1 MKKLVSLLLACM
13 MLLASFSFAVAEEKP
28 VTISLLTTR
37 QTAGTN
43 DVTDLWIFKYLEDK
57 FNVKFELEQT
67 MDETATSQRIGQMYG
82 SGDLPDIVLGI
93 NLTNDQAM
101 SFIEEDYLL
110 SWNDLITAEKMPN
123 TWQAMQDYPD
133 AFAASTAPDGKIYS
147 LPYIRGAVYYN
158 NTGAYG
164 RSVRVYVNTE
174 WMEKSGVEKMPEN
187 LNEVLDML
195 RAFKN
200 VDPKGLGE
208 MNMPLVN
215 NSTKFY
221 DYVWH
226 CMGFYGANNTQEYG
240 TRFAIRDGEVV
251 LPAYTE
257 QAKAFLTL
265 FNTMYNE
272 GLFSKSQFESDKTM
286 RRGWI
291 SAGYAGVIG
300 DDTLQYTQE
309 DWPNWVGL
317 PLVPSEYCE
326 NPIAS
331 VNMGYTLHG
340 TWVNSAAQ
348 NIDKI
353 CEILDYFYSDEG
365 AALYMYGPM
374 KGQEVYEGY
383 EGWYFGENG
392 ERTCDPVIRGEVN
405 GQSTYVDKMI
415 SPCYYIGGR
424 FDRASDYLY
433 VMADIDHEPET
444 APITDAL
451 TGHVQQASIDRHP
464 TTDNWDGWWNIHQ
477 AEVME
482 GKLTFV
488 ILPNVYMTAEQSAR
502 VADLKP
508 LIEEHIK
515 AESANFIAGVRPLDE
530 FDAYMDELKAL
541 GIEEYIQLHKD
552 AYTAYMEA
560 NFAK

>member
-1 MKKLVSLLLACM
+1 MKKLVSLLLVVAL
-13 MLLASFSFAVAEEKP
+13 MLGSMSFAVADEKP

-43 DVTDLWIFKYLEDK
+43 DAEDLWIFKHLEDK
-57 FNVKFELEQT
+57 FNVKFELSQT
-67 MDETATSQRIGQMYG
+67 MDETSTSQRIGQMYG
-82 SGDLPDIVLGI
+82 SGDLPDIVMGI
-93 NLTNDQAM
+93 NLTNDQVM

-110 SWNDLITAEKMPN
+110 SWNDLLTAEKMPN
-123 TWQAMQDYPD
+123 AYQAMQDYPD
-133 AFAASTAPDGKIYS
+133 AFAASTAPDGKIYT

-187 LNEVLDML
+187 LNEVLEML
-195 RAFKN
+195 RAFKAA
-200 VDPKGLGE
+200 DPKGLGE
-208 MNMPLVN
+208 FNMPLVN

-226 CMGFYGANNTQEYG
+226 CMGFYGASSTQEYG
-240 TRFAIRDGEVV
+240 TRFAIRNGEVV

-257 QAKAFLTL
+257 QAKDFLTL

-340 TWVNSAAQ
+340 TWVNSEAK

-353 CEILDYFYSDEG
+353 CEIVDYFYSDEG
-365 AALYMYGPM
+365 ATLYMYGPM

-383 EGWYFGENG
+383 DGWYFDENG
-392 ERTCDPVIRGEVN
+392 QRTCDAVIRGEVN
-405 GQSTYVDKMI
+405 GQATYVDKMI

-433 VMADIDHEPET
+433 VMAGIDHEPQT
-444 APITDAL
+444 LPIVDAL
-451 TGHVQQASIDRHP
+451 TGLTQQAIVDRNP
-464 TTDNWDGWWNIHQ
+464 TLDNWDGWWNTQQ
-477 AEVME
+477 AKVME

-488 ILPNVYMTAEQSAR
+488 ILPNVYMTAEQSEK
-502 VADLKP
+502 VADLKA
-508 LIEEHIK
+508 LIENHIK
-515 AESANFIAGVRPLDE
+515 AESAKFIAGVRPLSE
-530 FDAYMDELKAL
+530 FDAYMDELRAL
-541 GIEEYIQLHKD
+541 GIDEYVQLHKD
-552 AYTAYMEA
+552 AYAAYMNA
-560 NFAK
+560 TFTK

>member
-1 MKKLVSLLLACM
+1 MKKLVSLLLVIA
-13 MLLASFSFAVAEEKP
+13 LLLGTMSFASAADKP

-43 DVTDLWIFKYLEDK
+43 DVTDLWIFKHLEDK

-67 MDETATSQRIGQMYG
+67 MDETATAQRIGQMYG

-93 NLTNDQAM
+93 NLSNDQAM
-101 SFIEEDYLL
+101 SFIAEDYLL

-187 LNEVLDML
+187 LNEVLEML
-195 RAFKN
+195 RAFKAA
-200 VDPKGLGE
+200 DPKGLGE
-208 MNMPLVN
+208 FCMPLVN
-215 NSTKFY
+215 NSTKFF

-226 CMGFYGANNTQEYG
+226 CMGFYGASSTQEYG
-240 TRFAIRDGEVV
+240 TRFGIRNGEVV

-257 QAKAFLTL
+257 QARDFLEL

-272 GLFSKSQFESDKTM
+272 NLFSHSQFESDKTM

-291 SAGYAGVIG
+291 SAGYAGLIG

-317 PLVPSEYCE
+317 PLVPSEHCE

-340 TWVNSAAQ
+340 TWVNSEAE

-365 AALYMYGPM
+365 ATLYMYGPM

-383 EGWYFGENG
+383 EGWYLNEEGK
-392 ERTCDPVIRGEVN
+392 RTCDPVVRGEVN

-424 FDRASDYLY
+424 FDRTGDYIY
-433 VMADIDHEPET
+433 TMAGIEHT
-444 APITDAL
+444 SLTKPIEDVI
-451 TGHVQQASIDRHP
+451 TGITSQASYTSEP
-464 TTDNWDGWWNIHQ
+464 NLENWDGWWNYQ
-477 AEVME
+477 QSEVMK

-488 ILPNVYMTAEQSAR
+488 ILPNVFMSAEQSER
-502 VADLKP
+502 VADLKS
-508 LIEEHIK
+508 LIENHIK
-515 AESANFIAGVRPLDE
+515 AESAKFIAGVRPLSE
-530 FDAYMDELKAL
+530 FDAYMEELKAL
-541 GIEEYIQLHKD
+541 GIEEYIQIHKD
-552 AYTAYMEA
+552 AYAGYMSA
-560 NFAK
+560 TFGK

>member
-1 MKKLVSLLLACM
+1 MKKIVSLLLAIA
-13 MLLASFSFAVAEEKP
+13 MLLGMCSFASADEP
-28 VTISLLTTR
+28 VTITLLTTR

-43 DVTDLWIFKYLEDK
+43 DAEDLWIFKHLEDK
-57 FNVKFELEQT
+57 FNVKFELSQT
-67 MDETATSQRIGQMYG
+67 MDETSTDQRIGQMYG

-101 SFIEEDYLL
+101 SFIEEEYLL
-110 SWNDLITAEKMPN
+110 SWNDLITPEKMPN
-123 TWQAMQDYPD
+123 TYQAMQDYPD
-133 AFAASTAPDGKIYS
+133 AFAASTAPDGNIYS

-158 NTGAYG
+158 NTGAYS

-174 WMEKSGVEKMPEN
+174 WMEKSGVTEMPTN
-187 LNEVLDML
+187 LDEVLAML
-195 RAFKN
+195 RAFKEK
-200 VDPKGLGE
+200 DPMGLGE
-208 MNMPLVN
+208 FNMPLVN

-226 CMGFYGANNTQEYG
+226 CMGFYGANGTQEYG
-240 TRFAIRDGEVV
+240 TRFGIRNGEVV

-257 QAKAFLTL
+257 QAKDFLTL

-291 SAGYAGVIG
+291 SAGYAGLIG

-317 PLVPSEYCE
+317 PLVPSEHCE
-326 NPIAS
+326 TPVAS

-340 TWVNSAAQ
+340 TWVNSETEHV
-348 NIDKI
+348 DKI

-365 AALYMYGPM
+365 ATLYMYGPM

-383 EGWYFGENG
+383 EGWYFDENG
-392 ERTCDPVIRGEVN
+392 QRTCDPVIRGEVN

-424 FDRASDYLY
+424 FDRTADYLY
-433 VMADIDHEPET
+433 TMAGIEHEPQT
-444 APITDAL
+444 KPITDVL
-451 TGHVQQASIDRHP
+451 TGLTQQASVDRTP
-464 TTDNWDGWWNIHQ
+464 ALDNWDGWWNHQ
-477 AEVME
+477 QATVME

-488 ILPNVYMTAEQSAR
+488 MLPNVYMSAEQSER
-502 VADLKP
+502 VADLKS
-508 LIEEHIK
+508 LIENHIK
-515 AESANFIAGVRPLDE
+515 AESAKFIAGVRPLSE
-530 FDAYMDELKAL
+530 FDAYMEELKAL
-541 GIEEYIQLHKD
+541 GIEEYVQLHKD
-552 AYTAYMEA
+552 AYAAYMNATFGE
-560 NFAK
+560 

>member
-1 MKKLVSLLLACM
+1 MKKLVSLLLVIA
-13 MLLASFSFAVAEEKP
+13 LLLGTMSFASAADKP

-43 DVTDLWIFKYLEDK
+43 DVTDLWIFKHLEDK
-57 FNVKFELEQT
+57 FNVKFVLEQT
-67 MDETATSQRIGQMYG
+67 MDETSTAQRIGQMYG
-82 SGDLPDIVLGI
+82 SGELPDIVLGI

-101 SFIEEDYLL
+101 SFIAEKYLL
-110 SWNDLITAEKMPN
+110 SWNDLITPEKMPN
-123 TWQAMQDYPD
+123 TYQAMQDYPD

-158 NTGAYG
+158 NTGAYS

-187 LNEVLDML
+187 LNEVLEML
-195 RAFKN
+195 RTFKAA
-200 VDPKGLGE
+200 DPKGLGE
-208 MNMPLVN
+208 FCMPLVN

-226 CMGFYGANNTQEYG
+226 CMGFYGASSTQEYG
-240 TRFAIRDGEVV
+240 TRFAIRNGEVV

-257 QAKAFLTL
+257 QARDFLEL

-291 SAGYAGVIG
+291 SAGYAGLIG

-317 PLVPSEYCE
+317 PLVPSKHCE

-340 TWVNSAAQ
+340 TWVNSEAE

-365 AALYMYGPM
+365 ATLYMYGPM

-383 EGWYFGENG
+383 EGWYFDAEGK
-392 ERTCDPVIRGEVN
+392 RTCDPVVRGEVN

-424 FDRASDYLY
+424 FDRTADYIY
-433 VMADIDHEPET
+433 TMAGVEHEPQT
-444 APITDAL
+444 KPITDVL
-451 TGHVQQASIDRHP
+451 TGLTQQAALDRNP
-464 TTDNWDGWWNIHQ
+464 TEDNWDGWWNIQQ
-477 AEVME
+477 AAVLE

-488 ILPNVYMTAEQSAR
+488 ILPNVYMSAEQSER
-502 VADLKP
+502 VADLKS
-508 LIEEHIK
+508 LIENHIK
-515 AESANFIAGVRPLDE
+515 AESAKFIAGVRPLSE

-541 GIEEYIQLHKD
+541 GIEEYIQIHKD
-552 AYTAYMEA
+552 AYAGYMNA
-560 NFAK
+560 TFGK